1 MSVAVGHPDLAAA
14 LSLSHQLIAAANQ
27 GDMVKL
33 AELDAERLQ
42 LLKSFR
48 AFSPRVGDDDRAL
61 LNEITDLNERALG
74 LMEHHL
80 RIASRAMDVATVGRR
95 AVDAYASNRPPR

>member
-1 MSVAVGHPDLAAA
+1 MNMPVGHPDLAAA
-14 LSLSHQLIAAANQ
+14 LNLSQQLIAAADQ

-48 AFSPRVGDDDRAL
+48 SFSPRVSDDDRDL
-61 LNEITDLNERALG
+61 LNKITHLNERALG

-80 RIASRAMDVATVGRR
+80 RIAARAMDVATIGRR